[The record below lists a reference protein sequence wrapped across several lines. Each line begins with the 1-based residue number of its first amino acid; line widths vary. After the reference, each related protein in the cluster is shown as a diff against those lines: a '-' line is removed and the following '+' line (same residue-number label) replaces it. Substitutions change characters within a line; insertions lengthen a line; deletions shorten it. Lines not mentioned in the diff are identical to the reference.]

1 MVFIYT
7 TCATGEEAQKLGK
20 LLLSR
25 KLAACVDYWPIRSM
39 YRWEGEIKHH
49 EEIMM
54 MIVTFEPKIETVN
67 GLIAKHHSYSVPLIG
82 SVDVR
87 RIYRPYKEWMA
98 KEVV

>member
-7 TCATGEEAQKLGK
+7 TCATNDEAEKLGK
-20 LLLSR
+20 LLLSKR
-25 KLAACVDYWPIRSM
+25 LAACVDYWPIHSM
-39 YRWEGEIKHH
+39 FHWEGETKHI

-54 MIVTFEPKIETVN
+54 LIVTFEPKIETVN
-67 GLIAKHHSYSVPLIG
+67 DLIAKHHSYSVPLIG

-87 RIYRPYKEWMA
+87 RIYRPYKEWMS